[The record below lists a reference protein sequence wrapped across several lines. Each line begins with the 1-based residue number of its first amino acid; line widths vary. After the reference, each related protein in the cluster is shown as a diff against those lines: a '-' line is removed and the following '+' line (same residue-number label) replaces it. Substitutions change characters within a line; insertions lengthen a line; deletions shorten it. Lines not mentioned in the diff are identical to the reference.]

1 MSDNSM
7 AFLTGAAVAGVAVL
21 FMIRGGGIG
30 GATNLMPSQPQQISP
45 TNTYD
50 PYNPQGTIAP
60 TPTPVTGFTPNNSL
74 QALELEKLRPMIEQ
88 QRTEIE
94 QLKVQMQN
102 QQLLLDHLSA
112 RNGTNSPASWG
123 ASEGDIIR
131 PDAVEEV
138 QKEENSLFSGSS
150 LLSGVVW
157 ALGGVVI
164 TMTGGVVV
172 IGTLALLSRQQRPP
186 RTTYVVQ
193 QPYSALPQT
202 VSPRRRT
209 EFIQPQY
216 EDRHLDHMDY

>member
-21 FMIRGGGIG
+21 FMIRGGDIG
-30 GATNLMPSQPQQISP
+30 GAANLAPSQPQQILP

-50 PYNPQGTIAP
+50 PYNPQTIAP
-60 TPTPVTGFTPNNSL
+60 TPTPVPGFTPNNSL
-74 QALELEKLRPMIEQ
+74 QVLELEKLRPMIEQ

-102 QQLLLDHLSA
+102 QQLLLDHLTA
-112 RNGTNSPASWG
+112 RNGVNSPSGWDTSG
-123 ASEGDIIR
+123 GDIVS
-131 PDAVEEV
+131 PDNSEV
-138 QKEENSLFSGSS
+138 KEQENSLFSSGNP

-193 QPYSALPQT
+193 QPYGALPPN

-216 EDRHLDHMDY
+216 EDRHLDHLDY